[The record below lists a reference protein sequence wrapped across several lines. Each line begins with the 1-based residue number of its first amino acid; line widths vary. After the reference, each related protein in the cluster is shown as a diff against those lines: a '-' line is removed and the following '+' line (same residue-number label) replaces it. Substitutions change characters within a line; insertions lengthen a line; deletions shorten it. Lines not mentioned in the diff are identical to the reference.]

1 MKLLFTGGG
10 SGGHV
15 YPAIALIQKIRS
27 IDPDVE
33 LLYIGKKGSYEE
45 RICQQEKIP
54 FEAIKVQYLYR
65 KLIYKNFG
73 TMIDFFKATKR
84 VKTLMQD
91 FKPDVIIGTGG
102 YVSSPVIYMGH
113 KLKIKTIIHEQNSVP
128 GLTNKWLSRYVDAVA
143 ISVEESRKHF
153 KHKNIVLTGNPR
165 AYQVIQSK
173 KANKKDLGLS
183 PQKRLLLIFFGS
195 QGAKYVNQKIADILP
210 ILDQED
216 DLETI
221 FVTGKNHY
229 DEINSKLKPQA
240 LQQVQI
246 KDYLDNMPD
255 YLSVCD
261 LVLCRAGATTISEL
275 TALGIPAIYI
285 PSPNVTNNHQEKNA
299 QILKDHKAGLLIREK
314 DLSHEG
320 LIASLQS
327 LLKNEGQLKGMGEN
341 GKKLANVDG
350 INQFIDLIYH

>member
-1 MKLLFTGGG
+1 MKLIFTGGG

-27 IDPDVE
+27 MDPKVE

-45 RICQQEKIP
+45 RICKQENIP

-65 KLIYKNFG
+65 KLIYKNIS

-84 VKTLMQD
+84 VKRLMES
-91 FKPDVIIGTGG
+91 FKPDCIIGTGG
-102 YVSSPVIYMGH
+102 YVSAPVIYMGH

-143 ISVEESRKHF
+143 ISVEESRRHF
-153 KHKNIVLTGNPR
+153 KHKNVVLTGNPR
-165 AYQVIQSK
+165 AYQVIQSPQ
-173 KANKKDLGLS
+173 ANKRDLGLS
-183 PQKRLLLIFFGS
+183 LDKRLLLIFFGS
-195 QGAKYVNQKIADILP
+195 QGAKYVNQKIADVLP
-210 ILDQED
+210 ILDTLSG
-216 DLETI
+216 LETI

-229 DEINSKLKPQA
+229 EAIKEQVNHKS
-240 LQQVQI
+240 LQNIQI
-246 KDYLDNMPD
+246 KDYLDNMPA

-275 TALGIPAIYI
+275 TALGIPAVYI

-299 QILKDHKAGLLIREK
+299 QILEDHQAGLLIREK

-320 LIASLQS
+320 LIETLQS
-327 LLKNEGQLKGMGEN
+327 LLKDEARLKGMGQN
-341 GKKLANVDG
+341 ALKLANVDG
-350 INQFIDLIYH
+350 INQFVDLIYH